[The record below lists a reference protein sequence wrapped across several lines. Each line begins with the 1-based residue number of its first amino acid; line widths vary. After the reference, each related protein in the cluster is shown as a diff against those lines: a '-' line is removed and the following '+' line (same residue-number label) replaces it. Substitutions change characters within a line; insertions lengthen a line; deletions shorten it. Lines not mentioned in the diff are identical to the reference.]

1 MVRVDRDLLAESLEH
16 VAVMLQR
23 IYNCQQLL
31 VIDLVVELGWA
42 KLSAMV
48 RDRVQQ
54 SILAVLGNHC
64 AKGEVRGIRLED
76 SGLRLVEVLEDR
88 RCSECSPELIECS
101 LGTPIPNELPH
112 QTFLLNSRV
121 RGAAILLKSL

>member
-76 SGLRLVEVLEDR
+76 SGLRLVEVLKDR
-88 RCSECSPELIECS
+88 RFGGSKGERKGGLNLIMHVGFPG
-101 LGTPIPNELPH
+101 LW
-112 QTFLLNSRV
+112 
-121 RGAAILLKSL
+121 RGYQPGKP